1 MKQIFKI
8 VRGTVIQRDG
18 RENFT
23 PGRMYF
29 EGHAFCHTCEDEDRF
44 LENVPGHENSTKV
57 FGKTAIPRG
66 KYRMITSESPRF
78 GRILPEVLH
87 VPGFTGIRIHGGN
100 TAEDSHGCILVGQ
113 IKTATGVAKCAPTVT
128 QIINSIDD
136 AAELGIETWLEVE

>member
-44 LENVPGHENSTKV
+44 LEANAGRKE

-78 GRILPEVLH
+78 GRILPEVLN

>member
-1 MKQIFKI
+1 MKQTFKL

-44 LENVPGHENSTKV
+44 LEDTGEKV

-66 KYRMITSESPRF
+66 KYRLITSESPRF

-87 VPGFTGIRIHGGN
+87 VPGFTGVRIHGGN

-113 IKTATGVAKCAPTVT
+113 IKTATGVAKCAPTVQ